1 MDGFRHE
8 VTAPDGTVRGVFIHD
23 SSSCREIC
31 LNLSEWS
38 GAPLNKFG
46 LYIENPSAPSAPSC
60 FSNLPPPT
68 NIRVLEDDRYIF
80 PMAKTLESTP
90 MSYRAR
96 LLSPTLFDTPSMKPR
111 LSSFIFSQCRDLL
124 TSSYFNTFFPADELC
139 KIAALSIAAS
149 GDIPASLP
157 SLNDLVSEKALSK
170 LSTDDWSQAI
180 KQELADLIEQRLDSD
195 TSPPVVSPLEQV
207 KFQKDFCVRC
217 FENRF
222 FVIEIWS
229 GTALLLDMES
239 NTDPDSEVPSSAY
252 ANAAKIPPPPLTD
265 IPESTPVL
273 LGINRFGINV
283 ICESPSP
290 PPHDP
295 PPPPTIYSWDLYN
308 VKCWSYSKTSFSWTE
323 LDTDIE
329 YSILVN
335 DGYTISGLLMDYA
348 LAIVAETGGSE
359 PPCLKYQ
366 TLDQLGWK
374 GKIALDDGKLT
385 NSLKARDQ
393 RPLRSPNAKLKS
405 SPSIDD
411 DITPPEP
418 SKPWHIR
425 KTTSSITIAWEPP
438 KKSMGKILRYEV
450 RFGIRFV
457 FGWHNAPPVSNNSE
471 KTQNLPTCVVSGLDK
486 DTSYVFQT
494 RSMNEKGYWS
504 DWSNQSDPITTK
516 KENTPDPTHLVVL
529 SHGICQNEGHMA
541 YLAEKIQTKLGPTTL
556 TLCSKANAFI
566 GSTRDG
572 VNIGGHRLALEIVE
586 FTKHHPDLK
595 QISMV
600 GHNIGGL
607 YCRYAAGALYAN
619 DMFKIL
625 KPTNFV
631 TLGTP
636 HLGSGGTLLP
646 DDMASLLCGETGEQL
661 SLKDGE
667 ASGEEPMLMKICHR
681 QFLQA
686 LLHFPNRVCYANV
699 KDDGRVAI
707 PSGSIR
713 LKNPYE
719 HFADGYLQS
728 KCSREFPNI
737 IVGED
742 FEQGDS
748 SHFEDDFDPSAE
760 DNFVSSGSPSKSR
773 AESEGVTA
781 ALRLD
786 SHDKFKRD
794 MFTALNEVGWRR
806 RDVLNYGHDQ
816 LLQDP
821 KWWITDR
828 TPDNALIKH
837 LTETFLVARDVED
850 GGEVLTEDPD
860 IVEGLE
866 TVTLTDLSNRAQTNK
881 TQDLELHPDTQLFYF
896 K

>member
-1 MDGFRHE
+1 M
-8 VTAPDGTVRGVFIHD
+8 
-23 SSSCREIC
+23 
-31 LNLSEWS
+31 
-38 GAPLNKFG
+38 
-46 LYIENPSAPSAPSC
+46 YIEKPVSSTPPPPHPSS
-60 FSNLPPPT
+60 FSSLPPPT
-68 NIRVLEDDRYIF
+68 TTQVLEDDRYIF
-80 PMAKTLESTP
+80 PLKETLEQTP
-90 MSYRAR
+90 MSYKAR
-96 LLSPTLFDTPSMKPR
+96 LLSPTLFDAPSIKPR

-124 TSSYFNTFFPADELC
+124 TQSHFDTFFPADELC
-139 KIAALSIAAS
+139 KLVALSIAAS
-149 GDIPASLP
+149 APRLPATLP
-157 SLNDLVSEKALSK
+157 SLNNLVSPKALSK
-170 LSTDDWSQAI
+170 LSNDDWSQAI
-180 KQELADLIEQRLDSD
+180 KQELSDLSEQHLESDS
-195 TSPPVVSPLEQV
+195 SPAAVSPLEQI
-207 KFQKDFCVRC
+207 KLQKQFCTKC
-217 FENRF
+217 LENRF
-222 FVIEIWS
+222 FAMEIWYGS
-229 GTALLLDMES
+229 ALNLELES
-239 NTDPDSEVPSSAY
+239 NTDPDSEVPSSSF
-252 ANAAKIPPPPLTD
+252 ANAAKIPPPTLVD
-265 IPESTPVL
+265 IPNSSPIL

-283 ICESPSP
+283 ICDSPAPLLDEGSP
-290 PPHDP
+290 PLP
-295 PPPPTIYSWDLYN
+295 PSIFSWDLYN

-323 LDTDIE
+323 LDTDTE
-329 YSILVN
+329 FSVVVD
-335 DGYTISGLLMDYA
+335 DGYMISGLLMDYA

-393 RPLRSPNAKLKS
+393 YPMRKPNQLKKP
-405 SPSIDD
+405 PSIEDD
-411 DITPPEP
+411 LTPPEP

-425 KTTSSITIAWEPP
+425 CTTSSITIAWEPP
-438 KKSMGKILRYEV
+438 KKNQGKVLRYEV
-450 RFGIRFV
+450 RYGIRFV
-457 FGWHNAPPVSNNSE
+457 FGWHNAPPVSNTSAS
-471 KTQNLPTCVVSGLDK
+471 TQNLPTCVVSGLDK

-494 RSMNEKGYWS
+494 RSMSDKGYWS

-516 KENTPDPTHLVVL
+516 KENSPDPTHLIVL
-529 SHGICQNEGHMA
+529 SHGICQNESHMSFFA
-541 YLAEKIQTKLGPTTL
+541 AELQKKMGPSAL

-572 VNIGGHRLALEIVE
+572 INIGGHRLALEIVE

-595 QISMV
+595 QISLIR
-600 GHNIGGL
+600 HNIGGL

-625 KPTNFV
+625 KPTNFI

-667 ASGEEPMLMKICHR
+667 TSSEEPMLMKICHR

-699 KDDGRVAI
+699 KDDGRVPT

-719 HFADGYLQS
+719 HFADAYLQS

-737 IVGED
+737 IVGET
-742 FEQGDS
+742 FEQGDLAN
-748 SHFEDDFDPSAE
+748 HFEDDFDPSSE

-773 AESEGVTA
+773 AESEGATT

-828 TPDNALIKH
+828 APQNAVIH
-837 LTETFLVARDVED
+837 HVAATFLATRDVEVENE
-850 GGEVLTEDPD
+850 GILTEDPD

-866 TVTLTDLSNRAQTNK
+866 TVVLSNRAQSNK